1 MMTLLIMLVCLVLVL
16 LLTGLKTTDGVLG
29 TVIWILVIS
38 LAVTFIVLFAG
49 MIIFTFGL
57 IFAMF

>member
-16 LLTGLKTTDGVLG
+16 LLMGLKTTDGVLR
-29 TVIWILVIS
+29 TVIWILVIL

>member
-16 LLTGLKTTDGVLG
+16 LLTGLKTTDGVLE
-29 TVIWILVIS
+29 TVIWILVIL

>member
-1 MMTLLIMLVCLVLVL
+1 MMTLLIMPVCLVLVL

>member
-16 LLTGLKTTDGVLG
+16 LLTGLKTTDGVVG

>member
-29 TVIWILVIS
+29 TVIWILVIL

-57 IFAMF
+57 IFTMF